1 VSRTLKDMTCGVRE
15 VRQRLVLDRQ
25 RAREVAHVMRMPM
38 TVKCARSTR
47 RVREES
53 RSTGTNEKE
62 VHR

>member
-1 VSRTLKDMTCGVRE
+1 MSRTLKDMKCSVRE
-15 VRQRLVLDRQ
+15 VRHRVVLDRQ
-25 RAREVAHVMRMPM
+25 RAREVAHVMRTPK
-38 TVKCARSTR
+38 TVKCARSSR